1 MRFLW
6 KSGACFALVLAALL
20 VASVPAAGYHT
31 GTITPASLTVN
42 ENVSLP
48 INNYTGYTF
57 SLGLADSIAYSI
69 QSGGDNIDVFFFNA
83 TGLAAYRAEPPSSS
97 QADRRLRCPRRLP
110 PRHLNSRGRPSN
122 RPRADGPQGRARSPA
137 RLALFRRRGRALAT
151 GLSPEGPLRAGG
163 DRAAGGGGGTLE
175 VAEGHNLP
183 HSRVCSRHFHG
194 RPARSG
200 AARPD
205 ERDARLRG
213 VWSPRD
219 PPRGHAPET

>member
-6 KSGACFALVLAALL
+6 KSGACLALVLAALL

-97 QADRRLRCPRRLP
+97 QAILALTNRIQFVGTFDLAIGSITVVIDNVDFSGAMPSGTAFVQVAMSKSGGSPNTDFLGGLLLLGLVICGAIIAVIVIVIVAIVLLVTRRQAP
-110 PRHLNSRGRPSN
+110 PMP
-122 RPRADGPQGRARSPA
+122 PPPPYPPPQQPWPPQQPPQGGWP
-137 RLALFRRRGRALAT
+137 
-151 GLSPEGPLRAGG
+151 PGPG
-163 DRAAGGGGGTLE
+163 
-175 VAEGHNLP
+175 P
-183 HSRVCSRHFHG
+183 
-194 RPARSG
+194 
-200 AARPD
+200 
-205 ERDARLRG
+205 
-213 VWSPRD
+213 
-219 PPRGHAPET
+219 